1 MPSMLDAR
9 VAVLIGWHALAGR
22 QLRRAARHA
31 GWQHCHAMHPQNYLA
46 FNDMFDLDS
55 KVSDHGFELT
65 IAPIK
70 YSVQDTRDGNA
81 LLVTG
86 MRDGKSANR
95 NAQDGKPPLVAI
107 MKSQD
112 TR

>member
-9 VAVLIGWHALAGR
+9 VAVSIGWHALAGR

-31 GWQHCHAMHPQNYLA
+31 GWQHCHAVHLQNCLA
-46 FNDMFDLDS
+46 FNNMFDLDS
-55 KVSDHGFELT
+55 KVPDHEFELT

-70 YSVQDTRDGNA
+70 YLVQDTRDGNA
-81 LLVTG
+81 LLVTS

>member
-1 MPSMLDAR
+1 MTNLSCIKKERQDA
-9 VAVLIGWHALAGR
+9 
-22 QLRRAARHA
+22 
-31 GWQHCHAMHPQNYLA
+31 
-46 FNDMFDLDS
+46 
-55 KVSDHGFELT
+55 
-65 IAPIK
+65 
-70 YSVQDTRDGNA
+70 RDGNA

-86 MRDGKSANR
+86 MRDEKSASR